1 MTPSRTPTFLSAV
14 CLCATLAACGGGGDD
29 ASAPTTPAGPT
40 FASCFD
46 VTAGTAFIE
55 KSTDEGGDDAGR
67 NSVVLVKEAFEGALR
82 SGSVDMSDDS
92 STAVRS
98 SVFYWSQESNGIR
111 FWGFLD
117 YDSTG
122 SAQAKT
128 VHSDGYTLPLAMQAG
143 QAAALTYTDTATQ
156 LTGTSSGQ
164 VTTTTNQETW
174 TFEGFETLTLGGKTF
189 TDTCR
194 IKTLQTS
201 VDGPSTLWF
210 AKGFGLIRALHTNT
224 AGTVLEE
231 SVLETVTTQ
240 P

>member
-1 MTPSRTPTFLSAV
+1 MTPSRTLTVLSAA
-14 CLCATLAACGGGGDD
+14 CLCAILAACGGGGD
-29 ASAPTTPAGPT
+29 SSEPETPAGPT

-46 VTAGTAFIE
+46 VTAGVAFVE

-67 NSVVLVKEAFEGALR
+67 NSVLLVKEAFEGAVR
-82 SGSVDMSDDS
+82 SGSVVMSDNT

-98 SVFYWSQESNGIR
+98 SAFYWSQESNGVR

-117 YDSTG
+117 YDNTG

-128 VHSDGYTLPLAMQAG
+128 VHSDGFTLPLAMQAG
-143 QAAALTYTDTATQ
+143 QSATLNYTDTATQ
-156 LTGTSSGQ
+156 LTGTSAGQ
-164 VTTTTNQETW
+164 VATTTRQETW

-189 TDTCR
+189 TGTCR
-194 IKTLQTS
+194 IKTLQTTE
-201 VDGPSTLWF
+201 DGPSTLWF
-210 AKGFGLIRALHTNT
+210 AKGFGLIRSLHTNT
-224 AGTVLEE
+224 AGAVQEE